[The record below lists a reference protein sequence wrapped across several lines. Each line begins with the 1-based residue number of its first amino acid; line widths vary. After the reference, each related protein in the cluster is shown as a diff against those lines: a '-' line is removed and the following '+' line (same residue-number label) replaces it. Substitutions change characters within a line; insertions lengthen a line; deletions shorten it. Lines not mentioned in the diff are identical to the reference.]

1 MMRKVPMALAC
12 LLATGILAGCGQ
24 SRDAQ
29 TARAIDGVA
38 AIDQQNI
45 AELMLTTADPR
56 EAIEYFTQATQRN
69 PEQLSLHRGLA
80 RSLARAG
87 RAEEALP
94 VWTHVIAQPG
104 ATMDDHVGLA
114 EANIRAGNWEQAQAV
129 LHAIPPTHETFD
141 RYRLEAMLADTRRQ
155 WDRAD
160 HFYEVAAGLTPR
172 PAGVLNNWGF
182 SRLTRG
188 DHRGAERLF
197 LDALR
202 HEPGLF
208 TAKNNL
214 ALARAG
220 QRRYELPLIEMT
232 QTERAQLLHTM
243 ALAAIRQG
251 DVAIG
256 RGLLQEAIAT
266 HPQHFEAAVNAL
278 RALG

>member
-1 MMRKVPMALAC
+1 MRKVPLALTC
-12 LLATGILAGCGQ
+12 LAVAGLIAGCEQTGA
-24 SRDAQ
+24 AQ

-56 EAIEYFTQATQRN
+56 EAVAYFSDAASRQ
-69 PEQLSLHRGLA
+69 PEELLFQRGLA

-94 VWTHVIAQPG
+94 IWERLVQHPDTVL
-104 ATMDDHVGLA
+104 DDRVEMA
-114 EANIRAGNWEQAQAV
+114 EAHIRAGNWEPAQAM
-129 LHAIPPTHETFD
+129 LNTIPPTHETYQ
-141 RYRLEAMLADTRRQ
+141 RYRLEAMIADTRRQ

-197 LDALR
+197 LEALR
-202 HEPGLF
+202 HEPSLF

-220 QRRYELPLIEMT
+220 QRRYELPLIELT
-232 QTERAQLLHTM
+232 QTERAELLHTM

-256 RGLLQEAIAT
+256 RSLLQDAIAT

>member
-1 MMRKVPMALAC
+1 MRKVPLALTC
-12 LLATGILAGCGQ
+12 LAVAGLIAGCEQTGA
-24 SRDAQ
+24 AQ
-29 TARAIDGVA
+29 TARAVDGVA
-38 AIDQQNI
+38 AIDQQNL
-45 AELMLTTADPR
+45 AEVMLTTADPR
-56 EAIEYFTQATQRN
+56 EAVEYFSQAASRD
-69 PEQLSLHRGLA
+69 PEQLLFQRGLA

-94 VWTHVIAQPG
+94 IWERILQHPETVL
-104 ATMDDHVGLA
+104 DDRVETA
-114 EANIRAGNWEQAQAV
+114 EAHIRAGNWEPAQEMMNT
-129 LHAIPPTHETFD
+129 IPPTHETYQ
-141 RYRLEAMLADTRRQ
+141 RYRLEAMIADTRRQ

-182 SRLTRG
+182 SLLTRG
-188 DHRGAERLF
+188 DHRGAERHF

-202 HEPGLF
+202 HEPSLF

-232 QTERAQLLHTM
+232 QTERAELLHTM

-256 RGLLQEAIAT
+256 RSLLQEAIAT

-278 RALG
+278 RALS

>member
-1 MMRKVPMALAC
+1 MRKGIFALTFLGMAVVLAAC
-12 LLATGILAGCGQ
+12 DA
-24 SRDAQ
+24 RHAQ

-38 AIDQQNI
+38 SIDQQNM
-45 AELMLTTADPR
+45 AELMLATADPR
-56 EAIEYFTQATQRN
+56 EAVAFFTDASAAN
-69 PEQLSLHRGLA
+69 PGNLLFRRGLA

-87 RAEEALP
+87 QAEAALP
-94 VWTHVIAQPG
+94 IWQEVVQNPQATLDDRVEMADAQ
-104 ATMDDHVGLA
+104 
-114 EANIRAGNWEQAQAV
+114 IRAGQWDAAQT
-129 LHAIPPTHETFD
+129 LLNSIPPTHETFH
-141 RYRLEAMLADTRRQ
+141 RFRLEAMIADSRRQ

-160 HFYEVAAGLTPR
+160 HFYEVAVGLTPR

-197 LDALR
+197 LEALR
-202 HEPGLF
+202 HDPSLF

-232 QTERAQLLHTM
+232 QTQRAELLHTM
-243 ALAAIRQG
+243 ALAAVRQG
-251 DVAIG
+251 DIAIG
-256 RGLLQEAIAT
+256 RSLLLEAIAT
-266 HPQHFEAAVNAL
+266 HPQHFEPAVLAL

>member
-1 MMRKVPMALAC
+1 MRKVPLALSC
-12 LLATGILAGCGQ
+12 LAAAGVLAGCEAGRQ
-24 SRDAQ
+24 AQ

-38 AIDQQNI
+38 AIDQQNM
-45 AELMLTTADPR
+45 AELMLAAADPR
-56 EAIEYFTQATQRN
+56 EAVDYFSQASRAN
-69 PEQLSLHRGLA
+69 PDQILFRRGLA

-87 RAEEALP
+87 RAEESIP
-94 VWTHVIAQPG
+94 VWQAIAADPR
-104 ATMDDHVGLA
+104 ATLDDRVELA
-114 EANIRAGNWEQAQAV
+114 DAHIRAGQWDEAQRV
-129 LHAIPPTHETFD
+129 LNAIPPTHETFH
-141 RYRLEAMLADTRRQ
+141 RYRLEAMIADTRRQ

-182 SRLTRG
+182 SRMTRG

-197 LDALR
+197 LEALR
-202 HEPGLF
+202 HDPGLY

-232 QTERAQLLHTM
+232 QIERAQLLHTM
-243 ALAAIRQG
+243 ALAAVRQG

-256 RGLLQEAIAT
+256 RALLQEAIAT
-266 HPQHFEAAVNAL
+266 HPQHFEPAVTAL

>member
-1 MMRKVPMALAC
+1 MRKVPLALTC
-12 LLATGILAGCGQ
+12 LVVAGILAGCEQG
-24 SRDAQ
+24 RDAQ
-29 TARAIDGVA
+29 TARAIDSVA
-38 AIDQQNI
+38 SIDQQNM
-45 AELMLTTADPR
+45 AELMLATADPR
-56 EAIEYFTQATQRN
+56 EAVTYFSQAAQTSPDRILFQ
-69 PEQLSLHRGLA
+69 RGLA

-94 VWTHVIAQPG
+94 IWERVIAHPE
-104 ATMDDHVGLA
+104 ATLEDRVELA
-114 EANIRAGNWEQAQAV
+114 DAHIRAGNWDQAQAV
-129 LHAIPPTHETFD
+129 LNAIPPTHETFH
-141 RYRLEAMLADTRRQ
+141 RYRLEAMIADTRRQ

-160 HFYEVAAGLTPR
+160 HFYEVAVGLTPR

-197 LDALR
+197 LDALT
-202 HEPGLF
+202 HDPSLF

-232 QTERAQLLHTM
+232 QIERAQLLHTM
-243 ALAAIRQG
+243 ALAAVRQG

-266 HPQHFEAAVNAL
+266 HPQHFEAAVTAL
-278 RALG
+278 RAIS